1 MTDEERT
8 LIDIEKQNGIDKVD
22 RPSQRSSCN
31 AFAPTNVDNLAKKLR
46 LNPSHSKQRETISSN
61 GQKTSQKEKL
71 EKIFSNLHSHE
82 SGKSG

>member
-1 MTDEERT
+1 MAEEERT

-22 RPSQRSSCN
+22 RPSRRSSCK

-46 LNPSHSKQRETISSN
+46 LKPSHSKEIETKSSN
-61 GQKTSQKEKL
+61 DTGQKGRL
-71 EKIFSNLHSHE
+71 EKIFSTLHSYE

>member
-1 MTDEERT
+1 MAEEETT

-22 RPSQRSSCN
+22 RPSRRSSCN

-46 LNPSHSKQRETISSN
+46 LKPSHSKEIETKSSN
-61 GQKTSQKEKL
+61 DTGQKGRL
-71 EKIFSNLHSHE
+71 EKIFSTLHSYE

>member
-1 MTDEERT
+1 MADEERT

-22 RPSQRSSCN
+22 RPSRRSSCN

-46 LNPSHSKQRETISSN
+46 LKANHSKERETKSSN
-61 GQKTSQKEKL
+61 GAGRNGTIGQT
-71 EKIFSNLHSHE
+71 FSSLHSYE